1 MGLYLKNIV
10 FSLGTLYMHTLN
22 NYYDEKYE
30 ELESLNGSY
39 CTAIVVSEGEEKDYK
54 DVYEIE
60 IKGIKLLLNL
70 KKSKNK
76 SLQNKENRY
85 LSNKNSKNSS
95 FKLKYGDKIEFYLEY
110 EKPSTARNY
119 MGFDYSNYLKTKKI
133 FGTVNLK
140 EEDVEIISHD
150 NSNII
155 LRKIYEL
162 RNLMKTKIEKLL
174 PKETSGLCL
183 GMLIG
188 ETSGIEENMQEDF
201 RDSNLSHILAVS
213 GANVSYIIVS
223 ITYIFNKM
231 CLRKRL
237 SKIISIILLILF
249 MLLTGCTSSVN
260 RACIMAILMLIAEL
274 LYRKSDVY
282 NNLAISALILL
293 IINPYSLLDI
303 GFQLSYMGTIGIV
316 FLHDKI
322 GNFIKINNKIVKYFF
337 EMIAVTTCANLAII
351 PIMMFHFNTI
361 SLTFYFSNIIVGP
374 ILGIVVIIG
383 FIMFFISLIFTPI
396 SSLIAIVLNLMLKFI
411 IKIAEITANMPFSK
425 ITIITPSFFFIIV
438 WYLIIISISYKQK
451 VKIFYHKNNKLI
463 KKIVSCILIIV
474 LIVNLII
481 KVDKKLEI
489 HFVDVGQ
496 GDACLIITP
505 LNKKILIDGGG
516 SEFGSFNVGEK
527 TLLPYLLDRRINKLD
542 YIIISHFDSDHVL
555 FYSIFAKR
563 NKSKKYNNRETV

>member
-188 ETSGIEENMQEDF
+188 ETSGIEENMQENF

-231 CLRKRL
+231 YLRKRL

-293 IINPYSLLDI
+293 IMNPYSLLDI

-542 YIIISHFDSDHVL
+542 YIIISHFDSDHVR

>member
-162 RNLMKTKIEKLL
+162 RNLMKIKIEKLL

-322 GNFIKINNKIVKYFF
+322 ENFIKINNKIVKYFF
-337 EMIAVTTCANLAII
+337 EMIVVTTCANLAII

-463 KKIVSCILIIV
+463 KKIVACILIIV

-481 KVDKKLEI
+481 KVDKKLKI

-527 TLLPYLLDRRINKLD
+527 TLLPYLLDRRINKLE
-542 YIIISHFDSDHVL
+542 YIIISHFDSDHVR

>member
-155 LRKIYEL
+155 LRKIYKL

-188 ETSGIEENMQEDF
+188 ETSGIEENMQENF

-231 CLRKRL
+231 YLRKRL

-527 TLLPYLLDRRINKLD
+527 TLLPYLLDRRINKLY
-542 YIIISHFDSDHVL
+542 YIIISHFDSDHVR

>member
-155 LRKIYEL
+155 LRKIYKL

-188 ETSGIEENMQEDF
+188 ETSGIEENMQENF

-231 CLRKRL
+231 YLRKRL

-260 RACIMAILMLIAEL
+260 RTCIMAILMLIAEL

-542 YIIISHFDSDHVL
+542 YIIISHFDSDHVR

>member
-463 KKIVSCILIIV
+463 KKIVACILIIV
-474 LIVNLII
+474 LIVNLVI

-505 LNKKILIDGGG
+505 LNNKILIDGGG

-542 YIIISHFDSDHVL
+542 YIIVSHFDSDHVR

>member
-1 MGLYLKNIV
+1 
-10 FSLGTLYMHTLN
+10 
-22 NYYDEKYE
+22 
-30 ELESLNGSY
+30 
-39 CTAIVVSEGEEKDYK
+39 
-54 DVYEIE
+54 
-60 IKGIKLLLNL
+60 
-70 KKSKNK
+70 
-76 SLQNKENRY
+76 
-85 LSNKNSKNSS
+85 
-95 FKLKYGDKIEFYLEY
+95 
-110 EKPSTARNY
+110 
-119 MGFDYSNYLKTKKI
+119 
-133 FGTVNLK
+133 
-140 EEDVEIISHD
+140 
-150 NSNII
+150 
-155 LRKIYEL
+155 
-162 RNLMKTKIEKLL
+162 
-174 PKETSGLCL
+174 
-183 GMLIG
+183 
-188 ETSGIEENMQEDF
+188 
-201 RDSNLSHILAVS
+201 
-213 GANVSYIIVS
+213 
-223 ITYIFNKM
+223 
-231 CLRKRL
+231 
-237 SKIISIILLILF
+237 

-542 YIIISHFDSDHVL
+542 YIIISHFDSDHVR

>member
-155 LRKIYEL
+155 LRKIYKL

-542 YIIISHFDSDHVL
+542 YIIISHFDSDHVR

>member
-155 LRKIYEL
+155 LRKIYKL

-188 ETSGIEENMQEDF
+188 ETSGIEENMQENF

-231 CLRKRL
+231 YLRKRL

-374 ILGIVVIIG
+374 ILGIVV
-383 FIMFFISLIFTPI
+383 MFFISLIFTPI

-542 YIIISHFDSDHVL
+542 YIIISHFDSDHVR

>member
-119 MGFDYSNYLKTKKI
+119 MEFDYSNYLKTKKI

-542 YIIISHFDSDHVL
+542 YIIISHFDSDHVR

>member
-1 MGLYLKNIV
+1 
-10 FSLGTLYMHTLN
+10 
-22 NYYDEKYE
+22 
-30 ELESLNGSY
+30 
-39 CTAIVVSEGEEKDYK
+39 
-54 DVYEIE
+54 
-60 IKGIKLLLNL
+60 
-70 KKSKNK
+70 
-76 SLQNKENRY
+76 
-85 LSNKNSKNSS
+85 
-95 FKLKYGDKIEFYLEY
+95 
-110 EKPSTARNY
+110 
-119 MGFDYSNYLKTKKI
+119 
-133 FGTVNLK
+133 
-140 EEDVEIISHD
+140 
-150 NSNII
+150 
-155 LRKIYEL
+155 
-162 RNLMKTKIEKLL
+162 
-174 PKETSGLCL
+174 
-183 GMLIG
+183 MLIG

-496 GDACLIITP
+496 GDACLINTI
-505 LNKKILIDGGG
+505 K
-516 SEFGSFNVGEK
+516 
-527 TLLPYLLDRRINKLD
+527 
-542 YIIISHFDSDHVL
+542 
-555 FYSIFAKR
+555 
-563 NKSKKYNNRETV
+563 

>member
-237 SKIISIILLILF
+237 FKIISIILLILF

-542 YIIISHFDSDHVL
+542 YIIISHFDSDHVR

>member
-188 ETSGIEENMQEDF
+188 ETSGIEENMQENF

-337 EMIAVTTCANLAII
+337 EMIVVTTCANLAII

-542 YIIISHFDSDHVL
+542 YIIISHFDSDHVR

>member
-542 YIIISHFDSDHVL
+542 YIIISHFDSDHVR
-555 FYSIFAKR
+555 FYSIFAKK

>member
-481 KVDKKLEI
+481 KVRNT
-489 HFVDVGQ
+489 FCRCR
-496 GDACLIITP
+496 ARRCL
-505 LNKKILIDGGG
+505 
-516 SEFGSFNVGEK
+516 FN
-527 TLLPYLLDRRINKLD
+527 
-542 YIIISHFDSDHVL
+542 
-555 FYSIFAKR
+555 
-563 NKSKKYNNRETV
+563 YNTIK

>member
-54 DVYEIE
+54 HVYEIE

-542 YIIISHFDSDHVL
+542 YIIISHFDSDHVR

>member
-383 FIMFFISLIFTPI
+383 FIMFFISLIFIPI

-542 YIIISHFDSDHVL
+542 YIIISHFDSDHVR

>member
-188 ETSGIEENMQEDF
+188 ETSGIEENMQENF

-231 CLRKRL
+231 YLRKRL

-337 EMIAVTTCANLAII
+337 EMISVTTCANLAII

-463 KKIVSCILIIV
+463 KKIVACILIIV
-474 LIVNLII
+474 LIVNLVI

-542 YIIISHFDSDHVL
+542 YIIISHFDSDHVR

>member
-383 FIMFFISLIFTPI
+383 FIMLFISLIFTPN

-542 YIIISHFDSDHVL
+542 YIIISHFDSDHVR

>member
-174 PKETSGLCL
+174 PKETSELCL

-188 ETSGIEENMQEDF
+188 ETSGIEENMQENF

-322 GNFIKINNKIVKYFF
+322 GSFIKINNKIVKYFF

-542 YIIISHFDSDHVL
+542 YIIISHFDSDHVR

>member
-150 NSNII
+150 NSNI

-249 MLLTGCTSSVN
+249 MLLTGVN

-542 YIIISHFDSDHVL
+542 YIIISHFDSDHVR

>member
-155 LRKIYEL
+155 LRKIYKL

-188 ETSGIEENMQEDF
+188 ETSGIEENMQENF

-223 ITYIFNKM
+223 ITYTLNLKVNSTE
-231 CLRKRL
+231 RL
-237 SKIISIILLILF
+237 S
-249 MLLTGCTSSVN
+249 
-260 RACIMAILMLIAEL
+260 
-274 LYRKSDVY
+274 
-282 NNLAISALILL
+282 
-293 IINPYSLLDI
+293 
-303 GFQLSYMGTIGIV
+303 
-316 FLHDKI
+316 
-322 GNFIKINNKIVKYFF
+322 
-337 EMIAVTTCANLAII
+337 
-351 PIMMFHFNTI
+351 
-361 SLTFYFSNIIVGP
+361 
-374 ILGIVVIIG
+374 
-383 FIMFFISLIFTPI
+383 
-396 SSLIAIVLNLMLKFI
+396 
-411 IKIAEITANMPFSK
+411 
-425 ITIITPSFFFIIV
+425 
-438 WYLIIISISYKQK
+438 
-451 VKIFYHKNNKLI
+451 
-463 KKIVSCILIIV
+463 
-474 LIVNLII
+474 
-481 KVDKKLEI
+481 
-489 HFVDVGQ
+489 
-496 GDACLIITP
+496 
-505 LNKKILIDGGG
+505 
-516 SEFGSFNVGEK
+516 
-527 TLLPYLLDRRINKLD
+527 RI
-542 YIIISHFDSDHVL
+542 
-555 FYSIFAKR
+555 
-563 NKSKKYNNRETV
+563 

>member
-188 ETSGIEENMQEDF
+188 ETSGIEENMQENF

-293 IINPYSLLDI
+293 IMNPYSLLDI

-322 GNFIKINNKIVKYFF
+322 GSFIKINNKIVKYFF

-542 YIIISHFDSDHVL
+542 YIIISHFDSDHVR

>member
-10 FSLGTLYMHTLN
+10 FSLGTLYMRTLN

-155 LRKIYEL
+155 LRKIYKL

-188 ETSGIEENMQEDF
+188 ETSGIEENMQENF

-231 CLRKRL
+231 YLRKRL

-322 GNFIKINNKIVKYFF
+322 GSFIKINNKIVKYFF

-438 WYLIIISISYKQK
+438 WYIIIISISYKQK

-542 YIIISHFDSDHVL
+542 YIIISHFDSDHVR

>member
-463 KKIVSCILIIV
+463 KKIVYCILIIV

-542 YIIISHFDSDHVL
+542 YIIISHFDSDHVR

>member
-516 SEFGSFNVGEK
+516 SEFGNFNVGEK

-542 YIIISHFDSDHVL
+542 YIIISHFDSDHVR

>member
-155 LRKIYEL
+155 LRKIYKL

-231 CLRKRL
+231 YLRKRL

-542 YIIISHFDSDHVL
+542 YIIISHFDSDHVR

>member
-188 ETSGIEENMQEDF
+188 ETSGIEENMQENF

-322 GNFIKINNKIVKYFF
+322 GSFIKINNKIVKYFF
-337 EMIAVTTCANLAII
+337 EMIVVTTCANLAII

-396 SSLIAIVLNLMLKFI
+396 SRLIAIVLNLMLKFI

-463 KKIVSCILIIV
+463 KKIVACILIIV

-481 KVDKKLEI
+481 KVDKKLKI

-542 YIIISHFDSDHVL
+542 YIIISHFDSDHVR

>member
-201 RDSNLSHILAVS
+201 RDSSLSHILAVS

-274 LYRKSDVY
+274 LHRKSDVY

-542 YIIISHFDSDHVL
+542 YIIISHFDSDHVR

>member
-155 LRKIYEL
+155 LRKIYKL

-201 RDSNLSHILAVS
+201 RDSSLSHILAVS

-542 YIIISHFDSDHVL
+542 YIIISHFDSDHVR

>member
-188 ETSGIEENMQEDF
+188 ETSGIEENMQENF

-293 IINPYSLLDI
+293 IMNPYSLLDI

-322 GNFIKINNKIVKYFF
+322 GSFIKINNKIVKYFF

-451 VKIFYHKNNKLI
+451 VKIFYHKINKLI

-542 YIIISHFDSDHVL
+542 YIIISHFDSDHVR

>member
-70 KKSKNK
+70 EKSKNK

-542 YIIISHFDSDHVL
+542 YIIISHFDSDHVR

>member
-201 RDSNLSHILAVS
+201 RDSSLSHILAVS

-542 YIIISHFDSDHVL
+542 YIIISHFDSDHVR

>member
-188 ETSGIEENMQEDF
+188 ETSGIEENMQENF

-293 IINPYSLLDI
+293 IMNPYSLLDI

-542 YIIISHFDSDHVL
+542 YIIISHFDSDHVR

>member
-505 LNKKILIDGGG
+505 LNKKILIDCGG

-542 YIIISHFDSDHVL
+542 YIIISHFDSDHVR

>member
-155 LRKIYEL
+155 LRKIYKL

-188 ETSGIEENMQEDF
+188 ETSGIEENMQENF

-231 CLRKRL
+231 YLRKRL

-542 YIIISHFDSDHVL
+542 YIIISHFDSDHVR

-563 NKSKKYNNRETV
+563 NKSKKYNNREIV

>member
-1 MGLYLKNIV
+1 
-10 FSLGTLYMHTLN
+10 MHTLN

-188 ETSGIEENMQEDF
+188 ETSGIEENMQENF

-293 IINPYSLLDI
+293 IMNPYSLLDI

-322 GNFIKINNKIVKYFF
+322 GSFIKINNKIVKYFF

-542 YIIISHFDSDHVL
+542 YIIISHFDSDHVR

>member
-188 ETSGIEENMQEDF
+188 ETIGIEENMQEDF

-542 YIIISHFDSDHVL
+542 YIIISHFDSDHVR